1 MTIYIGFRHRPR
13 SNKSRLACDESGGDD
28 TVCKGCDDTTNPQ
41 IPHTTSAVTP
51 QPQSC
56 MRARALECIRQ
67 QRLIRNTLFGGSDLA
82 EAVPRAGLLLV
93 QRAVCCI
100 KRTGCCEGCAAAL
113 PVHRHATATSPT
125 CVQRQLGSIES
136 ASSWTA
142 LPKSVPATQTRTDR
156 IVLRMSVSQHQHPAC
171 LPFDRQRMHRESTQR
186 AGRTF
191 ILPATCGCSI
201 AQRSR

>member
-1 MTIYIGFRHRPR
+1 MT
-13 SNKSRLACDESGGDD
+13 DESDD
-28 TVCKGCDDTTNPQ
+28 TVCDRGAM
-41 IPHTTSAVTP
+41 IPRIRRFRARQARGRPLSLKAA
-51 QPQSC
+51 C
-56 MRARALECIRQ
+56 ARALECIRQ

-82 EAVPRAGLLLV
+82 EVVPRADLLRV

-142 LPKSVPATQTRTDR
+142 LPKSVPATQTRSDR
-156 IVLRMSVSQHQHPAC
+156 FVLSMSVPQHQHPAC
-171 LPFDRQRMHRESTQR
+171 LPFDRQRMHRKSTQR